1 MIIIPKKIVVI
12 SPHPDDETLGAG
24 GLISRFAK
32 EGSEVSILVV
42 SGHLPP
48 IYDSKVFDI
57 SQSESELAF
66 HLMGVK
72 RSEFLKIP
80 ATMVH
85 LTAISDLNRM
95 ISSFIKKINP
105 EMVLIPFP
113 DRHIDHR
120 TIFDASLVACRPN
133 YDDAPKTVLAY
144 ETLSETH
151 WNAPG
156 IEPVFAPDFFVDI
169 SRHIEVKRDALNCY
183 ASQINNA
190 PSRSIDASLA
200 LSRFRG
206 SQNGCIHAEAFKVIR
221 III

>member
-1 MIIIPKKIVVI
+1 MIGSPKRIVVI

-24 GLISRFAK
+24 GLISRFSK
-32 EGSEVSILVV
+32 EGAEVSILVV

-48 IYDSKVFDI
+48 LFDAKI
-57 SQSESELAF
+57 FETSLFEAKKAF
-66 HLMGVK
+66 ETMGVK
-72 RSEFLKIP
+72 RSSFLKIP

-85 LTAISDLNRM
+85 LTEVSKLNKMISD
-95 ISSFIKKINP
+95 FIKEINP
-105 EMVLIPFP
+105 EVVIVPFP

-120 TIFDASLVACRPN
+120 VIFDASLVACRPT
-133 YDDAPKTVLAY
+133 YKESPKIVLTY

-156 IEPVFAPDFFVDI
+156 IEPAFIPDLFVDI
-169 SRHIEVKRDALNCY
+169 SDYIQLKKEALSCY
-183 ASQINNA
+183 SSQINA
-190 PSRSIDASLA
+190 PSRCIDASVA

>member
-1 MIIIPKKIVVI
+1 MVVI

-24 GLISRFAK
+24 GVISRFAA
-32 EGSEVSILVV
+32 EGTEISILEV

-48 IYDSKVFDI
+48 LYTHKVFETT
-57 SQSESELAF
+57 QRESENAF
-66 HLMGVK
+66 NLMGVK
-72 RSEFLKIP
+72 RSKFLKIP

-85 LTAISDLNRM
+85 LTPVSDLNTM
-95 ISSFIKKINP
+95 ISGFIKEINP

-133 YDDAPKTVLAY
+133 YEGSPRIVLAY

-156 IEPVFAPDFFVDI
+156 IEPSFTPDFFVDI
-169 SRHIEVKRDALNCY
+169 SEYIDLKKEALSCY
-183 ASQINNA
+183 KSQIDNA
-190 PSRSIDASLA
+190 PSRSIDASIA